1 MISEVSHF
9 NAVQILSRIPVL
21 TVSFLASFVIVAED
35 IPVNLCRSVLLRPFV
50 NQQFP
55 ELFVAYNHVNH
66 TSWTFIFLNTMCYIK
81 FAIAKQEV
89 IFRFLM
95 IINDV
100 FSKTMCRILQSLFS
114 LNAFNRFRG
123 LLANAAQQKIG
134 NITKRPQRP
143 QFRANENM
151 MFLKY

>member
-66 TSWTFIFLNTMCYIK
+66 TS
-81 FAIAKQEV
+81 
-89 IFRFLM
+89 
-95 IINDV
+95 
-100 FSKTMCRILQSLFS
+100 
-114 LNAFNRFRG
+114 
-123 LLANAAQQKIG
+123 
-134 NITKRPQRP
+134 
-143 QFRANENM
+143 
-151 MFLKY
+151 